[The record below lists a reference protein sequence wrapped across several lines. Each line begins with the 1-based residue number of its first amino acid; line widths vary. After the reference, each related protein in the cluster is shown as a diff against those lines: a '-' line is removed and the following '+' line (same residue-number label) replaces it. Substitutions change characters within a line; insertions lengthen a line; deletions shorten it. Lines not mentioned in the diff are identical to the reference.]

1 MDSWG
6 DMARTIAEQSHAAW
20 IYFVMFVSFAGLG
33 LMNLL
38 TAVFV
43 EALIEQVQ
51 GIQYCC
57 VPLHPVLQLCAAIV
71 LQLFLSAAA
80 LIEQVH
86 GIQYCF
92 AVVCRAATCAAV
104 VLLLVLQSRRLVL

>member
-1 MDSWG
+1 MTMDSWG

-43 EALIEQVQ
+43 EALIEQVL
-51 GIQYCC
+51 G
-57 VPLHPVLQLCAAIV
+57 HPVLPL
-71 LQLFLSAAA
+71 L
-80 LIEQVH
+80 
-86 GIQYCF
+86 
-92 AVVCRAATCAAV
+92 CRAATCAAV
-104 VLLLVLQSRRLVL
+104 LVLGRAAVVCLVL

>member
-1 MDSWG
+1 MTMDSWG

-43 EALIEQVQ
+43 EALIEQVL
-51 GIQYCC
+51 G
-57 VPLHPVLQLCAAIV
+57 LHPVLPL
-71 LQLFLSAAA
+71 L
-80 LIEQVH
+80 
-86 GIQYCF
+86 
-92 AVVCRAATCAAV
+92 CRAATCAAV
-104 VLLLVLQSRRLVL
+104 LVLGRAAVVCLVPCGAAVVRFVL

>member
-1 MDSWG
+1 MTMDSWG

-43 EALIEQVQ
+43 EALIEQVL
-51 GIQYCC
+51 G
-57 VPLHPVLQLCAAIV
+57 LHPVLLLHPV
-71 LQLFLSAAA
+71 LPLL
-80 LIEQVH
+80 
-86 GIQYCF
+86 
-92 AVVCRAATCAAV
+92 CRAATCAAV
-104 VLLLVLQSRRLVL
+104 LVLGRAAVVCLVPCGAAVVRFVL

>member
-51 GIQYCC
+51 GIQCRRCC
-57 VPLHPVLQLCAAIV
+57 VPLHPV
-71 LQLFLSAAA
+71 LSAAA

-86 GIQYCF
+86 RHPVLLC
-92 AVVCRAATCAAV
+92 CRRAACAV
-104 VLLLVLQSRRLVL
+104 NSFDCDHSFL